1 MRPTSCPN
9 SSISANVV
17 STGGP
22 SSPKPH
28 AANAVTHWPNFIFA
42 SSVSFTDLRA
52 SLLMLVSSL
61 NVLKF
66 PTNRGSIAQ
75 PAKSQNPNPPSP
87 RNVKVRSCT
96 RCHSR
101 LRSPL
106 ADPVAILLYL
116 PFALSPPGSVVS
128 PFFVPVTCFVHYSE
142 SMWEPKSLA
151 RAAARWAAKSD
162 ACGRK
167 FDIARNSALF
177 SLGPL
182 LGPRVSPVIPTGSVR
197 AGVKERRRRKPP

>member
-96 RCHSR
+96 RNEWRWRTSLATAVTGCYNSM
-101 LRSPL
+101 LRRCALRRASYW
-106 ADPVAILLYL
+106 LL
-116 PFALSPPGSVVS
+116 FPPGVD
-128 PFFVPVTCFVHYSE
+128 
-142 SMWEPKSLA
+142 
-151 RAAARWAAKSD
+151 R
-162 ACGRK
+162 
-167 FDIARNSALF
+167 
-177 SLGPL
+177 
-182 LGPRVSPVIPTGSVR
+182 
-197 AGVKERRRRKPP
+197 

>member
-96 RCHSR
+96 LCELSHQPPIANAASTLRTTPAGKSETRSRIAPGRRAVLRRRENRRRGFR
-101 LRSPL
+101 LRGDRPW
-106 ADPVAILLYL
+106 AI
-116 PFALSPPGSVVS
+116 
-128 PFFVPVTCFVHYSE
+128 
-142 SMWEPKSLA
+142 
-151 RAAARWAAKSD
+151 
-162 ACGRK
+162 
-167 FDIARNSALF
+167 
-177 SLGPL
+177 
-182 LGPRVSPVIPTGSVR
+182 
-197 AGVKERRRRKPP
+197 RRRRCGRRRGGLGRRGCCRR